1 MKRFHILNGDC
12 LFEQLKNT
20 AIEGEFITCREC
32 LIDGE
37 VKASNLNDFWE
48 IRANHISK
56 TYHASP
62 DEYYRKS
69 VRELERINSIP
80 GQSEVCLWFEHDLF
94 CQVNMWFCLSLLAN
108 RSDLKIC
115 RIFPV
120 VENQDEIWK
129 GFANADSSSLERAY
143 SQRVILTQNDA
154 DLGIKLWEAYQNDD
168 FISLSQ
174 LSSIKSSNFQ
184 YLEEVCQAHIDR
196 FPPDNSLGRPE
207 RVIRDIIEQATT
219 DFYPLFS
226 IFSEKEG
233 IYGFGDLQVKTIY
246 DRLMKIEKDSPK

>member
-1 MKRFHILNGDC
+1 MKIFHILNGDC
-12 LFEQLKNT
+12 LLEQLKNT
-20 AIEGEFITCREC
+20 SIEGDFIVCREC
-32 LIDGE
+32 LVDGE
-37 VKASNLNDFWE
+37 VKASRLNDFWE
-48 IRANHISK
+48 IRASHISK

-69 VRELERINSIP
+69 VKEFEKIINIP
-80 GQSEVCLWFEHDLF
+80 EKSEVCLWFEHDLF
-94 CQVNMWFCLSLLAN
+94 CQVNMWFCLSLLSN

-115 RIFPV
+115 RIFPI

-129 GFANADSSSLERAY
+129 GFANIDSSSLERAY
-143 SQRVILTQNDA
+143 SQSVILTQNDI
-154 DLGIKLWEAYQNDD
+154 DLGIKLWEAYQNYD

-184 YLEEVCQAHIDR
+184 YLEEVCQAHIER

-207 RVIRDIIEQATT
+207 RVIRDIIGQTTT
-219 DFYPLFS
+219 DFYSLFS

-233 IYGFGDLQVKTIY
+233 IYGFGDLQVQTIY
-246 DRLMKIEKDSPK
+246 DQLIKIEKDSPK

>member
-20 AIEGEFITCREC
+20 TIEGEFIICREC
-32 LIDGE
+32 LMDGN

-80 GQSEVCLWFEHDLF
+80 EQSEVCLWFEHDLF

-115 RIFPV
+115 RIFPIF
-120 VENQDEIWK
+120 ENQDQIWK
-129 GFANADSSSLERAY
+129 GFSNADSSNLEQAY
-143 SQRVILTQNDA
+143 AQRIFLTQNDI
-154 DLGIKLWEAYQNDD
+154 DLGNQLWEAYQNDA
-168 FISLSQ
+168 FARLNQ

-196 FPPDNSLGRPE
+196 FPTDNSLGRPE
-207 RVIRDIIEQATT
+207 KVIRDIIEQTTT

-246 DRLMKIEKDSPK
+246 DQLMKTKN